1 MLPEQAAVQH
11 LQSGKSRQNINI
23 LLFGVS
29 LIFSINTG
37 KIKVDKNT
45 TFSDVRKNKVPFQ
58 SIFRFDTSLALLLIT
73 LCLKENEDSKDYKW
87 TNIGSDYSGDKSDDG
102 ARVAKCSVFFQ
113 K

>member
-23 LLFGVS
+23 LLFGAS

-45 TFSDVRKNKVPFQ
+45 TFSDVRKDKVPFQ
-58 SIFRFDTSLALLLIT
+58 SILGFTHLYSLAPLSSPGPKGLRAESARAVTGRRWEDFLARRPGSPH
-73 LCLKENEDSKDYKW
+73 ENGRNS
-87 TNIGSDYSGDKSDDG
+87 
-102 ARVAKCSVFFQ
+102 
-113 K
+113 